1 MQRGVEYILTFYKS
15 FKMEKKWKEDNLRL
29 TEELAMQDDTI
40 TKLKNSLK
48 ESRVRA
54 TNVYTFY
61 NKNIASACNF

>member
-1 MQRGVEYILTFYKS
+1 
-15 FKMEKKWKEDNLRL
+15 MEKKWKEDNLRL